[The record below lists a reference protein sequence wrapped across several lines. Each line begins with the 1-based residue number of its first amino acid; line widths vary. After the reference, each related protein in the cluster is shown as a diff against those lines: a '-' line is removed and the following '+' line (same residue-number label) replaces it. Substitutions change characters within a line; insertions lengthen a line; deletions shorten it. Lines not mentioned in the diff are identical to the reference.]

1 MATPAF
7 DVYITGV
14 DNDLANETAD
24 LANVPYKEV
33 APESGD
39 DSIDVERG
47 DYRVRLTLPGD
58 NDAFFDVNVSVPEDG
73 DWLLVALPEDATPNN
88 VRLLLVR
95 SDDSDDATDELIDG
109 D

>member
-1 MATPAF
+1 
-7 DVYITGV
+7 
-14 DNDLANETAD
+14 
-24 LANVPYKEV
+24 
-33 APESGD
+33 
-39 DSIDVERG
+39 
-47 DYRVRLTLPGD
+47 
-58 NDAFFDVNVSVPEDG
+58 VPEDG